1 MNVGVISVRY
11 ARALLKAAIG
21 AKLEDTVYR
30 EMMVLAKHFIDVPGL
45 RSTIDNPMLP
55 KDTKKKL
62 LMMACGDEPSQLS
75 EQFITLVLGSNRE
88 DILQFMANSYIALYR
103 QQKNIIRSKLITA
116 VEVSKSTRQ
125 RMRQMVERKTKG
137 TVEFVTEVNPDI
149 LGGFVLEYDT
159 YRLDAS
165 VHTQLLQMLNH
176 LKK

>member
-11 ARALLKAAIG
+11 ARALLKAAVG
-21 AKLEDTVYR
+21 AKLEDTVYH
-30 EMMVLAKHFIDVPGL
+30 EMNVLAKNFIEVPGL

-55 KDTKKKL
+55 KDTKQKL
-62 LMMACGDEPSQLS
+62 LTTALGGNPSQLS
-75 EQFITLVLGSNRE
+75 SQFVALVLKGNRE
-88 DILQFMANSYIALYR
+88 DFLQFMANSYITLYR
-103 QQKNIIRSKLITA
+103 QQKNIIRGKLITA
-116 VEVSKSTRQ
+116 VAVSEATEQ

-137 TVEFVTEVNPDI
+137 TVEFETEVSPDI

-165 VHTQLLQMLNH
+165 VHTQLRKMLNH

>member
-1 MNVGVISVRY
+1 
-11 ARALLKAAIG
+11 
-21 AKLEDTVYR
+21 
-30 EMMVLAKHFIDVPGL
+30 
-45 RSTIDNPMLP
+45 
-55 KDTKKKL
+55 
-62 LMMACGDEPSQLS
+62 MMACGDDPSRLS

-88 DILQFMANSYIALYR
+88 DMLQFMANSYIALYR
-103 QQKNIIRSKLITA
+103 KQKNIIRSKLITA